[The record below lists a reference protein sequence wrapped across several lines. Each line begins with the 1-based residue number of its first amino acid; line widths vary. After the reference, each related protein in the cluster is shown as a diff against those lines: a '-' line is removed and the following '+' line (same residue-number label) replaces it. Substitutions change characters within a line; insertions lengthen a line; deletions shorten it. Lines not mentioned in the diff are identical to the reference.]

1 MEIIQAQTVIHRDGW
16 EGEPADIQD
25 IGMLDDATFLLS
37 HLRETDGASIAL
49 AMEPVIPAD
58 ASVLAVRCQR
68 MNQGRVSG
76 TGTPAPLTV
85 VLHQGE
91 KLLLQ
96 ETITPGGSWKEEHF
110 GVPAAAADGPPLT
123 VELLVP
129 AGERQVAVSR
139 LRLECRALVEV
150 VAVEDSASD
159 TQEPAEEPPACS
171 QVASGGGACV
181 LAPESVGADAV
192 DPPAEDSA
200 SSAVVP
206 PVKRKRARH
215 KDGTYHADNP
225 ATPDANE
232 AWLEE

>member
-25 IGMLDDATFLLS
+25 SGMLDDATFLLS
-37 HLRETDGASIAL
+37 HLRESDGASLAL
-49 AMEPVIPAD
+49 AMEPLLPAD

-68 MNQGRVSG
+68 MCQGRASG
-76 TGTPAPLTV
+76 TGMPAPLTV

-91 KLLLQ
+91 AILLQ

-110 GVPAAAADGPPLT
+110 GVPAADAGGPPLT

-139 LRLECRALVEV
+139 LRIECPAFIEAA
-150 VAVEDSASD
+150 AVEASTAD
-159 TQEPAEEPPACS
+159 TQELAAAEAE
-171 QVASGGGACV
+171 VGACC
-181 LAPESVGADAV
+181 LAPEPAAADAV
-192 DPPAEDSA
+192 AAPVEVADSD
-200 SSAVVP
+200 AVVP

-232 AWLEE
+232 AWVEE

>member
-1 MEIIQAQTVIHRDGW
+1 MEIIQAQMVIHRDGW

-37 HLRETDGASIAL
+37 HLRETDGASLAL
-49 AMEPVIPAD
+49 AMEPVVPVD

-68 MNQGRVSG
+68 MCQGRPSG

-85 VLHQGE
+85 VVHQGE
-91 KLLLQ
+91 AILLQ

-110 GVPAAAADGPPLT
+110 GIPAAAADGPPLT

-139 LRLECRALVEV
+139 LRIECRELSEAA
-150 VAVEDSASD
+150 AVEAPTAD
-159 TQEPAEEPPACS
+159 TQAA
-171 QVASGGGACV
+171 
-181 LAPESVGADAV
+181 ADAAAEDAACRLVLGLV
-192 DPPAEDSA
+192 DPDPVAAIAEVADPSPVA
-200 SSAVVP
+200 A

-225 ATPDANE
+225 DTPDANE
-232 AWLEE
+232 AWVEE